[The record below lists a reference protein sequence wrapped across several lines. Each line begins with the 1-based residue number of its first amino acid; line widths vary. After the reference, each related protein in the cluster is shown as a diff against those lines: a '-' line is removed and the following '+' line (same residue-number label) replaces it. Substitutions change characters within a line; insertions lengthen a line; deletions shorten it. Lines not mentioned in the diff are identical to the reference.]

1 MRELVHRRHI
11 KNTLGTTLKGH
22 YRIVQYREIQY
33 IEGDYIHTTMTQ
45 WTGEDRVKTQSFAR
59 CASGRNIEATA

>member
-22 YRIVQYREIQY
+22 YRIEIQY
-33 IEGDYIHTTMTQ
+33 IDGDYIHTTMTQ
-45 WTGEDRVKTQSFAR
+45 RTGEDRIKTQSFAR